1 MLLRVVIL
9 VLAIHLAKLPILL
22 LNGRYVAL
30 KISCE
35 AKVFSLVVRLRI
47 EAWEEEQA
55 GSGAV
60 ECRRPEHLASQKLCH
75 IITLRRCHDDVIN
88 IINN

>member
-9 VLAIHLAKLPILL
+9 VLTVHLAKLPVLL
-22 LNGRYVAL
+22 LDGRYIAL
-30 KISCE
+30 KIASK
-35 AKVFSLVVRLRI
+35 AKVFRFVVGLRI

-55 GSGAV
+55 RSRAIERG
-60 ECRRPEHLASQKLCH
+60 RPEHLACQKLCH
-75 IITLRRCHDDVIN
+75 LIALRRCHDDVIN